1 MQTMNFGVIGTGA
14 MAHTMMRA
22 FRAIPEAQAIAV
34 ASRSEDRALQFARS
48 YGLKHHFGTVASLAD
63 NNEVDVVYVASHPM
77 HHLSDCLAALQA
89 GKAVLCEKPLAT
101 SVAEAERLAEA
112 ALNNGVFLMEGMWIR
127 FLPAVRRAE
136 ELIKAQV
143 VGTPRFLQAD
153 FGYPVPRDQIPS
165 VGVLLDR
172 AVYPISLAI
181 LFLGIPKAVS
191 SVAVCND
198 EGVACQA
205 SFMLRHHDGALSQL
219 SVSTQA
225 FLGNRA
231 LISCGGGRIELAE
244 PLLGTERISIR
255 EYAPLL
261 AEARSEDAV
270 SAKQRIFE
278 TLKSSS
284 LLRRVRTR
292 YSSSVSVEHRS
303 YGVNP
308 YVPQLREVVECIH
321 AGKTQ
326 SDWMPIEHTL
336 ETLRIVEQAASDEGQ
351 RLDGRRS

>member
-1 MQTMNFGVIGTGA
+1 MNFGIIGTGA

-22 FRAIPEAQAIAV
+22 FRAIPDARAVAV
-34 ASRSEDRALQFARS
+34 ASRSGDRALQFARTH
-48 YGLKHHFGTVASLAD
+48 GLKHHFGTIASLAD
-63 NNEVDVVYVASHPM
+63 NSEVDVVYVASHPK
-77 HHLSDCLAALQA
+77 HHASDCLAALRA

-101 SVAEAERLAEA
+101 SVAEAEGLAKA
-112 ALNNGVFLMEGMWIR
+112 ALRSGAFLMEGMWIR

-136 ELIKAQV
+136 ELTRAHV
-143 VGTPRFLQAD
+143 LGAPRFLHAD
-153 FGYPVPRDQIPS
+153 FGYPVPSDQIPS

-181 LFLGIPKAVS
+181 LLLGAPEATS
-191 SVAVCND
+191 SVVVRTD
-198 EGVACQA
+198 DGVPCQA
-205 SFMLRHHDGALSQL
+205 SFTFRHRHGALSQL

-225 FLGNRA
+225 FLGNGA
-231 LISCGGGRIELAE
+231 LISCSRGRIELAE

-255 EYAPLL
+255 EHAPLL
-261 AEARSEDAV
+261 AEARSEGGA
-270 SAKQRIFE
+270 STKQRMFE

-284 LLRRVRTR
+284 LLRRMRTR
-292 YSSSVSVEHRS
+292 YFSNVSVEHRS

-308 YVPQLREVVECIH
+308 YVPQLQEVVECIQ

-336 ETLRIVEQAASDEGQ
+336 ETLRIVEQADLDEVQ
-351 RLDGRRS
+351 SLDGRRL